1 MQRICS
7 LDGPTA
13 NLSLDFPVI
22 YFDIPA
28 VGCGYFADLG
38 KKHSQN
44 AGFVVTTVWFGV
56 SNLCVICLV

>member
-13 NLSLDFPVI
+13 NLSLGFPVI

-38 KKHSQN
+38 KKYSQN
-44 AGFVVTTVWFGV
+44 AGFVVTTV
-56 SNLCVICLV
+56 